1 MFFLSG
7 KIFPRIWKRLLFLFV
22 LLSLSF
28 VLVAADGSLTI
39 LFTHDMHDHLTPS
52 NTLQN
57 GQSMSTYGLTRIAS
71 LVKEERKK
79 DSELL
84 LVDAGDYSMGT
95 LFQTIFSTHSPQLRI
110 MGKIGFEATTLG
122 NHEFDFRASGL
133 AKSLNT
139 AKASGDKLPELLV
152 GNVTFPKDAAGNLTP
167 SLAELEAA
175 LANYPAKEYILLEK
189 KGYTIALFAVMG
201 KDSASNA
208 PMAEVTFTD
217 YIENARRIVSDIQAN
232 ETVDMILCLSHS
244 GTEGKSPNTE
254 DEILAKKVPEIDVII
269 SGHSHTVIPEPLI
282 VGKTIIVSCGSYTE
296 KLGKLL
302 VEKTDK
308 AWTVG
313 TYQLIDINDSVP
325 EDREILPIV
334 NYFKLIVEREYLRQ
348 YDLGFDEVLAYT
360 PFHFTASNEI
370 GDEHREEPLGTL
382 ICDAYRYAVE
392 QAEGDSYEEIT
403 AALVPSGVV
412 RGSFVKGDI
421 SVADAFIVSSLGIG
435 KDGIAGYP
443 LISVYLTGKEL
454 KTMCEV
460 DASIQPIMS
469 AAQLYITGLTY
480 TFNPHRLIFNKV
492 TDVALI
498 NKDGIKEKID
508 DKKLYRVVT
517 GLYSGQ
523 MLPVINDKSF
533 GILSVVP
540 KTKDGEVIRDFEA
553 QIIYDLRDGQKKEV
567 KEWVSLAQYL
577 QSFPK
582 IDGKSIV
589 SNYYAQAQGLKNV
602 DASKNI
608 FKIIA
613 SPNLISL
620 IVYAIVIIISILI
633 VWIFVV
639 IIKRIHRRKN
649 E

>member
-1 MFFLSG
+1 
-7 KIFPRIWKRLLFLFV
+7 
-22 LLSLSF
+22 
-28 VLVAADGSLTI
+28 
-39 LFTHDMHDHLTPS
+39 
-52 NTLQN
+52 
-57 GQSMSTYGLTRIAS
+57 
-71 LVKEERKK
+71 
-79 DSELL
+79 
-84 LVDAGDYSMGT
+84 
-95 LFQTIFSTHSPQLRI
+95 
-110 MGKIGFEATTLG
+110 
-122 NHEFDFRASGL
+122 
-133 AKSLNT
+133 
-139 AKASGDKLPELLV
+139 
-152 GNVTFPKDAAGNLTP
+152 
-167 SLAELEAA
+167 
-175 LANYPAKEYILLEK
+175 
-189 KGYTIALFAVMG
+189 
-201 KDSASNA
+201 
-208 PMAEVTFTD
+208 
-217 YIENARRIVSDIQAN
+217 
-232 ETVDMILCLSHS
+232 
-244 GTEGKSPNTE
+244 
-254 DEILAKKVPEIDVII
+254 
-269 SGHSHTVIPEPLI
+269 
-282 VGKTIIVSCGSYTE
+282 
-296 KLGKLL
+296 
-302 VEKTDK
+302 
-308 AWTVG
+308 
-313 TYQLIDINDSVP
+313 
-325 EDREILPIV
+325 
-334 NYFKLIVEREYLRQ
+334 
-348 YDLGFDEVLAYT
+348 
-360 PFHFTASNEI
+360 
-370 GDEHREEPLGTL
+370 
-382 ICDAYRYAVE
+382 
-392 QAEGDSYEEIT
+392 
-403 AALVPSGVV
+403 
-412 RGSFVKGDI
+412 
-421 SVADAFIVSSLGIG
+421 
-435 KDGIAGYP
+435 
-443 LISVYLTGKEL
+443 LTGKEL

-602 DASKNI
+602 DTSKNI

-639 IIKRIHRRKN
+639 IIKRIHKK
-649 E
+649 